1 MADELGSGDLLL
13 GAMPKKFQILKKTR
27 IGFLTI
33 HSKVMNVLMKFM
45 PSIQLRFS
53 GFCLILL
60 ISCSMLHASEWGT
73 LFRWKTNEGIR
84 WMKVGEQSIHDH
96 YQGEIQDGLPHGQ

>member
-1 MADELGSGDLLL
+1 MEEKMADELGSGDLLL

-45 PSIQLRFS
+45 PSMQLRFS
-53 GFCLILL
+53 GFCPDIPHILFDA
-60 ISCSMLHASEWGT
+60 SC
-73 LFRWKTNEGIR
+73 IR
-84 WMKVGEQSIHDH
+84 MGNP
-96 YQGEIQDGLPHGQ
+96 LPLENQ

>member
-33 HSKVMNVLMKFM
+33 HSKVMNFFDEIYAFYAA
-45 PSIQLRFS
+45 SIFR
-53 GFCLILL
+53 ILPDIPHIL
-60 ISCSMLHASEWGT
+60 FDASC
-73 LFRWKTNEGIR
+73 IR
-84 WMKVGEQSIHDH
+84 MGNPVPLENQ
-96 YQGEIQDGLPHGQ
+96 